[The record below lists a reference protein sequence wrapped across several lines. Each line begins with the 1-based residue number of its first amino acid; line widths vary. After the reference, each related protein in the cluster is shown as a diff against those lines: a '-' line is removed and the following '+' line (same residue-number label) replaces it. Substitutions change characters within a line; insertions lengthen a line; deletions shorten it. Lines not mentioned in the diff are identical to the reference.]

1 MDINEVKQF
10 IESNKGNQDV
20 VNFVRGLYSTD
31 GVATFLDSEDGKKVL
46 QPRLDSH
53 FSRSLETW
61 KANNL
66 TKIIEDEISKKYPA
80 ETEEQK
86 RIKKIETELAEE
98 RSARVRA
105 ELRNK
110 MVTALNEKK
119 LPLELLDF
127 VAGDNEEVT
136 NKRVEALEKVFKKTV
151 DSLAEERF
159 KSGGRAPGQGGT
171 SNSMDDLEKQYNEA
185 VKNGNTALMVALKRK
200 IFEEQNKK

>member
-1 MDINEVKQF
+1 MDINEVRQF

-20 VNFVRGLYSTD
+20 QSFIRGFYSTD
-31 GVATFLDSEDGKKVL
+31 GVTAFLDSEDGKKIL
-46 QPRLDSH
+46 QPRLDQH
-53 FSRSLETW
+53 FSKSLDTW
-61 KANNL
+61 KQNNL
-66 TKIIEDEISKKYPA
+66 SKIIEDEISKKYPA

-86 RIKKIETELAEE
+86 RLKKLETELMEE

-105 ELRNK
+105 DLRNK
-110 MVTALNEKK
+110 TVTVLNEKK

-127 VAGDNEEVT
+127 VTGENEEVT

-159 KSGGRAPGQGGT
+159 KNGGRAPGQGGT
-171 SNSMDDLEKQYNEA
+171 SSTIDDLEKQYNEA
-185 VKNGNTALMVALKRK
+185 VKRGDTALMVAIKRK

>member
-1 MDINEVKQF
+1 
-10 IESNKGNQDV
+10 
-20 VNFVRGLYSTD
+20 
-31 GVATFLDSEDGKKVL
+31 
-46 QPRLDSH
+46 
-53 FSRSLETW
+53 
-61 KANNL
+61 
-66 TKIIEDEISKKYPA
+66 
-80 ETEEQK
+80 
-86 RIKKIETELAEE
+86 
-98 RSARVRA
+98 
-105 ELRNK
+105 
-110 MVTALNEKK
+110 
-119 LPLELLDF
+119 LDF